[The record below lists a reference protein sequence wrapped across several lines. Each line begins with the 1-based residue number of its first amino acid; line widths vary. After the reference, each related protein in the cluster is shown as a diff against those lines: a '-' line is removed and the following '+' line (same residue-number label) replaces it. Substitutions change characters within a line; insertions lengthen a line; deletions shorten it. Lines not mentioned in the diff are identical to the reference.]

1 VLFPFGFGLS
11 YASFKYSRPT
21 LSALSATANSSF
33 EVSVTVLNTATIAGA
48 TVVQIYAG
56 GSAGMTPGITRN
68 ERVLVGYS
76 KLSLGAGQ
84 KAVATVKVQTNDL
97 GRYEPYLR
105 KWQVDLGN
113 YTIFAQDCA
122 GSRWDGYLQDV
133 QPIPNPPL
141 LASSALPPPS
151 SLHKEQ
157 HSSGMSS
164 KGPTWQGVGCTVM
177 GSSVLT
183 ILADDQ
189 QP

>member
-1 VLFPFGFGLS
+1 
-11 YASFKYSRPT
+11 
-21 LSALSATANSSF
+21 
-33 EVSVTVLNTATIAGA
+33 
-48 TVVQIYAG
+48 
-56 GSAGMTPGITRN
+56 MTPGITRN

-76 KLSLGAGQ
+76 KVSLGAGQ

-105 KWQVDLGN
+105 KWLVDLGN

-141 LASSALPPPS
+141 LASSSALPSPS
-151 SLHKEQ
+151 SLLHKEEQ
-157 HSSGMSS
+157 PSGLSS
-164 KGPTWQGVGCTVM
+164 KGPTWQGGGCTVM

-183 ILADDQ
+183 IMADDQ

>member
-1 VLFPFGFGLS
+1 
-11 YASFKYSRPT
+11 
-21 LSALSATANSSF
+21 
-33 EVSVTVLNTATIAGA
+33 VLNTATIAGA

-84 KAVATVKVQTNDL
+84 KEVATVKVQTNDL

-122 GSRWDGYLQDV
+122 GSRWDRCLHP
-133 QPIPNPPL
+133 QPYRHPRRCTRNNTRVVC
-141 LASSALPPPS
+141 LARDRR
-151 SLHKEQ
+151 
-157 HSSGMSS
+157 GR
-164 KGPTWQGVGCTVM
+164 G
-177 GSSVLT
+177 
-183 ILADDQ
+183 LAAR
-189 QP
+189 